1 MFALA
6 REFGLIRNCFSE
18 VAMTNK
24 RKKKIYEK
32 YIKVPQDVFLASVGL
47 IVLSPILLIVAILV
61 RTKLGSPVIFKQ
73 ERAGR
78 YGKPY
83 YMYKFR
89 SMSEQRDEHGEL
101 LPDEQR
107 LGKFGKLLRSTSLD
121 ELPSLWN
128 VVRLDTS
135 LVGPRSLYVKYNER
149 YNEQQARRLEVR
161 PGITGLAQ
169 INGRNAISWEKRF
182 EYDVEYVDGV
192 TFIGDWKIM
201 FKTVGKV
208 FKREGITSATSV
220 TMEEFKGSEIETVA
234 NE

>member
-1 MFALA
+1 MA
-6 REFGLIRNCFSE
+6 R
-18 VAMTNK
+18 K
-24 RKKKIYEK
+24 QKKGFYEK
-32 YIKVPQDVFLASVGL
+32 YIKVPQDVFLAAIAL
-47 IVLSPILLIVAILV
+47 IVLSPVLLVVAILV

-73 ERAGR
+73 ERAGKN
-78 YGKPY
+78 GKPY

-89 SMSEQRDEHGEL
+89 SMADIRDENGEL

-107 LGKFGKLLRSTSLD
+107 LGEFGKLLRSTSLD

-128 VVRLDTS
+128 VVCCNTS
-135 LVGPRSLYVKYNER
+135 LVGPRSLYLKYNSL
-149 YNEQQARRLEVR
+149 YNEQQMRRLEVR

-182 EYDVEYVDGV
+182 EYDVQYVDNI

-220 TMEEFKGSEIETVA
+220 TMEEFKGTGVEMVTHE
-234 NE
+234 

>member
-6 REFGLIRNCFSE
+6 RTFGLIRSCFSE
-18 VAMTNK
+18 VAMINK

-47 IVLSPILLIVAILV
+47 IVLSPVLIIVAILV

-73 ERAGR
+73 ERAGKG
-78 YGKPY
+78 GKVF

-89 SMSEQRDEHGEL
+89 TMIDAKDENGEL

-107 LGKFGKLLRSTSLD
+107 LGKFGKVLRSTSLD
-121 ELPSLWN
+121 ELPSLLN
-128 VVRLDTS
+128 VVSGKIS
-135 LVGPRSLYVKYNER
+135 LVGPRALYMKYIPR
-149 YNEQQARRLEVR
+149 YTDEQRRRLEVK

-169 INGRNAISWEKRF
+169 INGRNAVSWEKRF
-182 EYDVEYVDGV
+182 EYDVQYVDSI
-192 TFIGDWKIM
+192 TFIGDWKII

-208 FKREGITSATSV
+208 FKREGISSATSV
-220 TMEEFKGSEIETVA
+220 TMEEFMGSEEKTAV

>member
-1 MFALA
+1 M
-6 REFGLIRNCFSE
+6 E
-18 VAMTNK
+18 
-24 RKKKIYEK
+24 KKQKKGFYEK
-32 YIKVPQDVFLASVGL
+32 YIKVPQDVFLAAIAL
-47 IVLSPILLIVAILV
+47 IVLSPVLLVVAILV

-73 ERAGR
+73 ERAGKN
-78 YGKPY
+78 GKPY

-89 SMSEQRDEHGEL
+89 SMADLRDEHGNP

-128 VVRLDTS
+128 VVRRDIS
-135 LVGPRSLYVKYNER
+135 LVGPRSLYLRYVPL
-149 YNEQQARRLEVR
+149 YNEQQARRLEVL

-182 EYDVEYVDGV
+182 EYDVEYVDNI

-201 FKTVGKV
+201 FQTVGKV

-220 TMEEFKGSEIETVA
+220 TMEEFKGSNIEVDI